1 MVYYSQENE
10 RETER
15 GFTMGI
21 SAKQQKVL
29 DYIRSF
35 MKEHGYPPAVRDI
48 CQGLNLKST
57 STAHGYL
64 ARLEKQGYIRRDPS
78 KTRAIEL
85 IENDA
90 AELEAP
96 AEIQAVNVPLLGQ
109 VAAGMPILAEE
120 NFEEYLAMPKEI
132 VPYDTKETFA
142 LEIKGESMVKAG
154 ILNGDKIIVRQTNVA
169 ENGDIIVA
177 LIDNE
182 ATCKRF
188 YKEKHRIRLQPEN
201 DLMEPMYFDEVQI
214 LGKVIGLVRNY

>member
-1 MVYYSQENE
+1 MA
-10 RETER
+10 
-15 GFTMGI
+15 I

-35 MKEHGYPPAVRDI
+35 MKQHGYPPAVRDI

-85 IENDA
+85 IEENS
-90 AELEAP
+90 AEP
-96 AEIQAVNVPLLGQ
+96 MSSTEIRAVNVPLLGQ
-109 VAAGMPILAEE
+109 VAAGFPILAEE

-142 LEIKGESMVKAG
+142 LQIKGESMIKAG
-154 ILNGDKIIVRQTNVA
+154 ILNGDKIIVRKTNVA

-188 YKEKHRIRLQPEN
+188 YKEKNRIRLQPEN
-201 DLMEPMYFDEVQI
+201 DLMEPMYFDEVQV

>member
-1 MVYYSQENE
+1 
-10 RETER
+10 
-15 GFTMGI
+15 MGI

-90 AELEAP
+90 ADPRAP
-96 AEIQAVNVPLLGQ
+96 AEIPGG
-109 VAAGMPILAEE
+109 GMCLYWA
-120 NFEEYLAMPKEI
+120 
-132 VPYDTKETFA
+132 
-142 LEIKGESMVKAG
+142 
-154 ILNGDKIIVRQTNVA
+154 R
-169 ENGDIIVA
+169 
-177 LIDNE
+177 
-182 ATCKRF
+182 
-188 YKEKHRIRLQPEN
+188 
-201 DLMEPMYFDEVQI
+201 
-214 LGKVIGLVRNY
+214 

>member
-1 MVYYSQENE
+1 M
-10 RETER
+10 ER

-90 AELEAP
+90 AEPEAP

-188 YKEKHRIRLQPEN
+188 YKEEHRIRLQPEN

>member
-1 MVYYSQENE
+1 
-10 RETER
+10 
-15 GFTMGI
+15 MGI

-90 AELEAP
+90 AEPEAP

-188 YKEKHRIRLQPEN
+188 YKEKHRICLQPEN

>member
-1 MVYYSQENE
+1 
-10 RETER
+10 
-15 GFTMGI
+15 MGI

-90 AELEAP
+90 AEPEAP

-120 NFEEYLAMPKEI
+120 NFEEYLAMP
-132 VPYDTKETFA
+132 
-142 LEIKGESMVKAG
+142 
-154 ILNGDKIIVRQTNVA
+154 
-169 ENGDIIVA
+169 
-177 LIDNE
+177 
-182 ATCKRF
+182 
-188 YKEKHRIRLQPEN
+188 
-201 DLMEPMYFDEVQI
+201 
-214 LGKVIGLVRNY
+214 

>member
-1 MVYYSQENE
+1 
-10 RETER
+10 
-15 GFTMGI
+15 MGI

-201 DLMEPMYFDEVQI
+201 YLMEPMYFDEVQI

>member
-1 MVYYSQENE
+1 
-10 RETER
+10 
-15 GFTMGI
+15 MGI

-48 CQGLNLKST
+48 FQGLNLKST

>member
-1 MVYYSQENE
+1 
-10 RETER
+10 
-15 GFTMGI
+15 MGI

-120 NFEEYLAMPKEI
+120 NFEEYLAMPKET

>member
-1 MVYYSQENE
+1 
-10 RETER
+10 
-15 GFTMGI
+15 MGI

-90 AELEAP
+90 AEPEAP

-188 YKEKHRIRLQPEN
+188 YKEEHRSRLHPEN

>member
-1 MVYYSQENE
+1 
-10 RETER
+10 
-15 GFTMGI
+15 MGI

-120 NFEEYLAMPKEI
+120 NFEDFL
-132 VPYDTKETFA
+132 A

>member
-1 MVYYSQENE
+1 MS
-10 RETER
+10 
-15 GFTMGI
+15 I

-29 DYIRSF
+29 DYIRTF
-35 MKEHGYPPAVRDI
+35 MDEHGYPPAVRDI

-64 ARLEKQGYIRRDPS
+64 SRLEKQGYIRRDPS

-85 IENDA
+85 IDQGASAQA
-90 AELEAP
+90 AEP
-96 AEIQAVNVPLLGQ
+96 IKINAVNVPLLGQ

-120 NFEEYLAMPKEI
+120 NFEEYLAMPKEV
-132 VPYDTKETFA
+132 VPYDAKETFA
-142 LEIKGESMVKAG
+142 LEIKGESMIKAG
-154 ILNGDKIIVRQTNVA
+154 ILNGDKIIVRQTSVA

-188 YKEKHRIRLQPEN
+188 YKEKNRIRLQPEN
-201 DLMEPMYFDEVQI
+201 DLMEPMYFKDVQI